1 MIHTGNDTCLL
12 FTNREM
18 IYIRLHSL
26 YIFVLD
32 TFGIKRE
39 IVKEVLSNN
48 VCLLF
53 TIIKYIQL
61 YT

>member
-18 IYIRLHSL
+18 IYIRLQSL

-32 TFGIKRE
+32 TFGIKKRNSE
-39 IVKEVLSNN
+39 RRSTK
-48 VCLLF
+48 
-53 TIIKYIQL
+53 
-61 YT
+61 